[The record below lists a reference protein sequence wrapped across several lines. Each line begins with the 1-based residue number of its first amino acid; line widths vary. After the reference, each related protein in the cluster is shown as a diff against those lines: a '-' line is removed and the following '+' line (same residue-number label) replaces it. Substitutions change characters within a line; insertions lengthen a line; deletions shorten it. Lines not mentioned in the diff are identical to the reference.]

1 MPAPAVIIP
10 RLAIALGLCTLA
22 LPGFGCALA
31 DERTPRARDLGIPLT
46 GSPGPLNA
54 ITDVTGIEI
63 GQVSVTE
70 GEARTGVTVLF
81 PRGRDAAGG
90 VPAGIAVFNGTGEM
104 TGARLVQEFGVLYGP
119 VVLTG
124 TLGVGAALNGLA
136 EWTRARIDDPVQRAS
151 RLLPLVA
158 ETYDGGLSDAWSLPL
173 QPSHV
178 VEALDGARTGPVAE
192 GSVGGGT
199 GMVCYHFKCGI
210 GTASRRIPAAAL
222 AQETDGGDYTVGVLV
237 QANFGRREQL
247 TVAGLPVG
255 RVLDDLRP
263 RHATTPGG
271 LPDGDGSLIVI
282 IATDAPLLPTQ
293 LERLARRATIGMA
306 RTGAWGTATSGDIFL
321 AFSTAEE
328 VEFATG
334 RASTHRSLPNELLD
348 PLLEAAA
355 LGTEEAILNALVAGR
370 DMEGRG
376 GSKVYGLP
384 QDRLTALLA
393 AHPMPGQAPAA
404 QSTAAAS
411 PPPST
416 PSHRAT
422 TLTREIDAFLQEA
435 LDTGPYPALAVSVQR
450 GDEVLYEAA
459 HGWADLEHRVPA
471 TPQTVFRIGS
481 ITKSFTSLL
490 IAQLVA
496 DGALTLDTPLGDILT
511 DYRGPAR
518 EVPIRRLMNH
528 TAGLLNYTE
537 LEDFPHATRAV
548 VPADE
553 MRAFFETAE
562 LLHAP
567 GERFH
572 YSNSGTF
579 LLGLVIEAVTGQP
592 WGEALRTRVLEPLD
606 LAHTDHGD
614 WQPVVAHRARG
625 YTPTAEG
632 FVNAPWLDVSVPFSA
647 GSMASTLSD
656 VQRYLRRVHV
666 DNAFGD
672 EVRDI
677 LHTREPL
684 TGGEPVDYALGAV
697 VIRERLGRPMLGHP
711 GAIDGFS
718 AYMTLYPDDDVSIV
732 VLANAPFGLPDP
744 IAIEQRVARLVF
756 GLPRPQAS
764 GETLPPA
771 TLASLAG
778 DYLPGAIR
786 MGLPPLGVIVQDGGL
801 ALRFGGTAAPG
812 DALPLLHVEG
822 RRFIAAHDESME
834 FRFEPGDGEA
844 TGLVLD
850 WFGALLPYERAAAN

>member
-1 MPAPAVIIP
+1 M
-10 RLAIALGLCTLA
+10 IARVPLIRGLCACALLSLA
-22 LPGFGCALA
+22 LAGAGFALA
-31 DERTPRARDLGIPLT
+31 DAGAPRARDLGIPLSGT
-46 GSPGPLNA
+46 PGPLNA
-54 ITDVTGIEI
+54 ITDVAGLEV
-63 GQVSVTE
+63 GQVSVTT

-81 PRGRDAAGG
+81 PRGRDAEGG

-104 TGARLVQEFGVLYGP
+104 TGAMLVQEFGVLYGP

-124 TLGVGAALNGLA
+124 TLGVGTARNGLL
-136 EWTRARIDDPVQRAS
+136 EWTRMRIDDPVLRAS
-151 RLLPLVA
+151 RMLPLIA

-178 VEALDGARTGPVAE
+178 VDALDSARSGPVAE

-199 GMVCYHFKCGI
+199 GMVCYAFKCGI

-222 AQETDGGDYTVGVLV
+222 GQAPDAGDYTVGVLV
-237 QANFGRREQL
+237 QANFGRRDQL

-255 RVLDDLRP
+255 QLLDDLRP
-263 RHATTPGG
+263 RHAATPAG
-271 LPDGDGSLIVI
+271 LPDGDGSLIVL
-282 IATDAPLLPTQ
+282 IATDAPLLPAQ

-306 RTGAWGTATSGDIFL
+306 RTGSWGTATSGDIFL
-321 AFSTAEE
+321 AFSTATE

-334 RASTHRSLPNELLD
+334 QASTHLSLPNELLD

-393 AHPMPGQAPAA
+393 AHPRPGQALPAPP
-404 QSTAAAS
+404 TATAVA
-411 PPPST
+411 PNT
-416 PSHRAT
+416 PAHSAT
-422 TLTREIDAFLQEA
+422 PLTREIDAFLQVA
-435 LDTGPYPALAVSVQR
+435 LDTGPYPALAVSVHR
-450 GDEVLYEAA
+450 GGEVLYEAA

-496 DGALTLDTPLGDILT
+496 EGVLTLDTPVGDILT

-548 VPADE
+548 IPADE

-562 LLHAP
+562 LLHTP

-579 LLGLVIEAVTGQP
+579 LLGLVIEAVTGQT
-592 WGEALRTRVLEPLD
+592 WGEALRTRVLDPLD

-647 GSMASTLSD
+647 GSMTSTLAD

-666 DNAFGD
+666 DNVFGD

-697 VIRERLGRPMLGHP
+697 VIRERLDRRMLGHP

-718 AYMTLYPDDDVSIV
+718 AYMTLYPDDDLSIV

-744 IAIEQRVARLVF
+744 VAIEQRVARLVF

-764 GETLPPA
+764 GETLAPE

-786 MGLPPLGVIVQDGGL
+786 MGLPPLGVIVQDDGL
-801 ALRFGGTAAPG
+801 ALRFGGMAAPG
-812 DALPLLHVEG
+812 DALPLVHVEG

-850 WFGALLPYERAAAN
+850 WFGALLPYERAAAD

>member
-1 MPAPAVIIP
+1 MTA
-10 RLAIALGLCTLA
+10 LA
-22 LPGFGCALA
+22 LVSARMIIAVGLLALALVGSGCALA
-31 DERTPRARDLGIPLT
+31 ADETKRARDLGIPLAGT
-46 GSPGPLNA
+46 PGALNA
-54 ITDVTGIEI
+54 ITDVAGIEI
-63 GQVSVTE
+63 GQVSVIE

-104 TGARLVQEFGVLYGP
+104 TGTRLVEEFGVLYGP
-119 VVLTG
+119 VVMTG
-124 TLGVGAALNGLA
+124 TLGVGTALNGVA

-158 ETYDGGLSDAWSLPL
+158 ETWDGSLSDAWSLPL

-178 VEALDGARTGPVAE
+178 VEALDGARPGPVAE

-210 GTASRRIPAAAL
+210 GTASRRIPAPAL
-222 AQETDGGDYTVGVLV
+222 GQATDIEDYTVGVLV
-237 QANFGRREQL
+237 QANFGQRDQL

-255 RVLDDLRP
+255 RVIDDLHP
-263 RHATTPGG
+263 RHAATPDG
-271 LPDGDGSLIVI
+271 PADGDGSLIVI

-321 AFSTAEE
+321 AFSTSEE
-328 VEFATG
+328 VEFGTG
-334 RASTHRSLPNELLD
+334 QASNHLSLPNEMLD

-384 QDRLTALLA
+384 HDRLTALLA
-393 AHPMPGQAPAA
+393 AYPMPGQEAHGTPARSA
-404 QSTAAAS
+404 TA
-411 PPPST
+411 
-416 PSHRAT
+416 
-422 TLTREIDAFLQEA
+422 LTREIDGFLKGA
-435 LDTGPYPALAVSVQR
+435 LETGPYPALAVSVHR
-450 GDEVLYEAA
+450 GGEVLYEAA
-459 HGWADLEHRVPA
+459 HGWADLEQRVPA

-496 DGALTLDTPLGDILT
+496 DGALSLDTPLGEVLG

-537 LEDFPHATRAV
+537 LEDFPHASRAV
-548 VPADE
+548 VSATE

-567 GERFH
+567 GEHFH

-579 LLGLVIEAVTGQP
+579 LLGLVIEEVTGQT
-592 WGEALRTRVLEPLD
+592 WGEVLRERVLDPLG
-606 LAHTDHGD
+606 LTHTGHGD
-614 WQPVVAHRARG
+614 WEPLVPNRARG
-625 YTPTAEG
+625 YTPTPEG
-632 FVNAPWLDVSVPFSA
+632 FNNAPWLDVSIPFSA
-647 GSMASTLSD
+647 GSMISTLAD
-656 VQRYLRRVHV
+656 VQSYLRRVHV
-666 DNAFGD
+666 DNVFGD

-697 VIRERLGRPMLGHP
+697 LIRERLGRPMLGHP

-718 AYMTLYPDDDVSIV
+718 AYMTLYPDDDISIV
-732 VLANAPFGLPDP
+732 VLANAPFGQPDP
-744 IAIEQRVARLVF
+744 VAIEQRVARLVF
-756 GLPRPQAS
+756 ELPRPQPS
-764 GETLPPA
+764 GEPLPAETLDA
-771 TLASLAG
+771 LAG

-786 MGLPPLGVIVQDGGL
+786 MGLPPLGVIVQDDGL
-801 ALRFGGTAAPG
+801 ALRLGGTAAPG
-812 DALPLLHVEG
+812 DALPLVHVEG

-834 FRFEPGDGEA
+834 LVFEPDDGEA
-844 TGLVLD
+844 TALVLD
-850 WFGALLPYERAAAN
+850 WFGALLPYDRATSGQ